1 MSRYRRDRC
10 PGVLRP
16 WPADDGLL
24 VRLRLPG
31 GRLPADALAALAAVA
46 ERYGDGRVRVTG
58 RANLQVRA
66 MPAEPGTDH
75 LRGDVLAAVEATGLL
90 PSRAHDLARNLMAS
104 PQSGLAGGRA
114 DVRPLVAALDA
125 ALQADPRLADLP
137 GRFLLALDDR
147 GDLAD
152 RPVDL
157 GVVALDA
164 DRGQLRVG
172 DAWGPVL
179 PLADAPCAI
188 ADLARRFLDVR
199 GDGPDA
205 AWHVPELAQHLAQHL
220 AQPLVEPHPPDLDL
234 PPPAPA
240 LPYGVVPGGV
250 HEPVPD
256 DGLDRSA
263 VERLTAAAPV
273 LVVTPWRGVL
283 VPSPTSEESR

>member
-1 MSRYRRDRC
+1 MNRFRPDRC
-10 PGVLRP
+10 PGALRP

-31 GRLPADALAALAAVA
+31 GRVPAASLLALAEVA
-46 ERYGDGRVRVTG
+46 ERYGDGRVHVTG

-66 MPAEPGTDH
+66 LPGEPDGGAGPAR
-75 LRGDVLAAVEATGLL
+75 LRPDVLAAVEATGLL
-90 PSRAHDLARNLMAS
+90 PSRTHDLARNLMAS
-104 PQSGLAGGRA
+104 PQTGLAGGRA
-114 DVRPLVAALDA
+114 DLRRLVDGLDA
-125 ALQADPRLADLP
+125 TLLADPALGGLP
-137 GRFLLALDDR
+137 GRFLLVLDDR

-152 RPVDL
+152 RSCDL

-164 DRGQLRVG
+164 ELGQLRVG
-172 DAWGPVL
+172 DGWGPVV
-179 PLADAPCAI
+179 PLADAPRTVV
-188 ADLARRFLDVR
+188 DLARRFLDVR

-205 AWHVPELAQHLAQHL
+205 PWHVAELVE
-220 AQPLVEPHPPDLDL
+220 PLVEPCPPDPGL

-240 LPYGVVPGGV
+240 PPYGVVPGGV

-256 DGLDRSA
+256 DGLDRAA

-283 VPSPTSEESR
+283 VPGPPNEESR